1 MNQST
6 AVKSQPTLPSGVAL
20 VVGGSGGV
28 GRAVAIAFA
37 SAGADVALTYRSNEA
52 AGLEVVQEIESNG
65 GKASAYPLDLSD
77 LASTRALLDELTEA
91 RGALHT
97 VVNAAGAR
105 IAQPYISQADPK
117 TFQDVVHG
125 DLSGFF
131 NLVNASLPHLREGG
145 GGSFVAITSA
155 GLKRF
160 PPGDILSVA
169 PKAGI
174 EALIRGIARE
184 EGRYGVRANCV
195 ALGVIE
201 AGMFLKLREAEL
213 DETWQA
219 AAKANTPLRRFG
231 TAQEVADAT
240 VFLASA
246 GANYITGQTLML
258 DGGYT
263 I

>member
-1 MNQST
+1 
-6 AVKSQPTLPSGVAL
+6 
-20 VVGGSGGV
+20 
-28 GRAVAIAFA
+28 
-37 SAGADVALTYRSNEA
+37 
-52 AGLEVVQEIESNG
+52 
-65 GKASAYPLDLSD
+65 LSD
-77 LASTRALLDELTEA
+77 AGTVQILVDELVAA
-91 RGALHT
+91 RGGLHT
-97 VVNAAGAR
+97 VVNAAGAP
-105 IAQPYISQADPK
+105 IAQPYISQADPE
-117 TFQDVVHG
+117 TFRGVIEG
-125 DLSGFF
+125 DLAGFF
-131 NLVNASLPHLREGG
+131 NLVHACLPHLRSDG
-145 GGSFVAITSA
+145 GGSVVAITSA

-174 EALIRGIARE
+174 EALVRGIARE

-213 DETWQA
+213 DETWQE

-231 TAQEVADAT
+231 TAEEVAEAA
-240 VFLASA
+240 VFLASTRA
-246 GANYITGQTLML
+246 GYITGQTLML

>member
-1 MNQST
+1 M
-6 AVKSQPTLPSGVAL
+6 
-20 VVGGSGGV
+20 
-28 GRAVAIAFA
+28 
-37 SAGADVALTYRSNEA
+37 
-52 AGLEVVQEIESNG
+52 
-65 GKASAYPLDLSD
+65 
-77 LASTRALLDELTEA
+77 
-91 RGALHT
+91 
-97 VVNAAGAR
+97 VNAAGAP
-105 IAQPYISQADPK
+105 IAQPYISQADPE
-117 TFQDVVHG
+117 TFRGVIEG
-125 DLSGFF
+125 DLAGFF
-131 NLVNASLPHLREGG
+131 NLVHACLPHLRSDG
-145 GGSFVAITSA
+145 GGSVVAITSA

-174 EALIRGIARE
+174 EALVRGIARE

-213 DETWQA
+213 DETWQE

-231 TAQEVADAT
+231 TAEEVAEAA
-240 VFLASA
+240 VFLASTRA
-246 GANYITGQTLML
+246 GYITGQTLML

>member
-1 MNQST
+1 MNQSM
-6 AVKSQPTLPSGVAL
+6 AVANQPAFPDGVAL

-28 GRAVAIAFA
+28 GRAVATALA
-37 SAGADVALTYRSNEA
+37 QAGTDVALTYRSNQEAGEEVVAEIEA
-52 AGLEVVQEIESNG
+52 AGGS
-65 GKASAYPLDLSD
+65 ASAHALDLTDVAATKD
-77 LASTRALLDELTEA
+77 LAAMLATS
-91 RGALHT
+91 RGGLHT
-97 VVNAAGAR
+97 VVNAAGAP
-105 IAQPYISQADPK
+105 IAQPYISQADPE
-117 TFQDVVHG
+117 TFRGVIEG

-131 NLVNASLPHLREGG
+131 NLVHACLPHLRDQG
-145 GGSFVAITSA
+145 GGSLVAITSA

-174 EALIRGIARE
+174 EALVRGIARE

-213 DETWQA
+213 DETWQE

-231 TAQEVADAT
+231 TASEVADAT

-246 GANYITGQTLML
+246 RANYITGQTLML